1 MVKPMNLLA
10 RVFNFSAERYLRTA
24 GDLFA
29 FEGDYE
35 AALAMIDK
43 TLALSPDNER
53 ALVLKAD
60 ILFCLGDDDA
70 ALVLLEQ
77 AIATNA
83 DCAQA
88 YASKAGVLDALG
100 KPREAL
106 RCCNRA
112 LSLTGVGQDYLRA
125 PLLDQK
131 LSLLTQLRRYRQA
144 LSVLMAAEAELSPA
158 ESAYLQTCY
167 RQVLHQACRQ
177 RRRVRPAASHL
188 ALCRSPERQEVSS
201 QTLL

>member
-1 MVKPMNLLA
+1 MKHLKLLA
-10 RVFNFSAERYLRTA
+10 RVFDFSAERYLRSA

-43 TLALSPDNER
+43 TLALSPRNER

-60 ILFCLGDDDA
+60 ILFCLNDDA
-70 ALVLLEQ
+70 AALRLLNQ
-77 AIATNA
+77 AIEAHP
-83 DCAQA
+83 DRPEA

-106 RCCNRA
+106 QCCDLA
-112 LSLTGVGQDYLRA
+112 LSLIGRAHDYLLA

-131 LSLLTQLRRYRQA
+131 LSLLIQIRRHRQA
-144 LSVLMAAEAELSPA
+144 LRLLNEASKLLNDDEYG
-158 ESAYLQTCY
+158 YLQMCY
-167 RQVLHQACRQ
+167 RSALTQACRQ
-177 RRRVRPAASHL
+177 RRRPASAASHL
-188 ALCRSPERQEVSS
+188 ALCPTIAPEDSS